1 MINTIKD
8 ELQKY
13 KNMKVKLII
22 NEGRSKKRKEIGIIK
37 ELYNN
42 IFIVEIDNINMS
54 FSYSDIISK
63 SVIVEKM

>member
-1 MINTIKD
+1 MINTIRD

-13 KNMKVKLII
+13 KDTKVKIII

-42 IFIVEIDNINMS
+42 IFIVEINNINMS